1 MPQTDTEPKKELT
14 VCTGQSE
21 IDKRLGGGIPMGSLV
36 LLEGQSDSGKSVLVQ
51 QMTWSSLQNNLRIL
65 FYTTE
70 NTVRSLDKQME
81 SLGLSITDY
90 ILLGWVKIFQ
100 IKSTISMRDNAFG
113 TIVKGIEAHPEY
125 KVVVVDAVTPF
136 IAHSSTEE
144 IIRYF
149 EACKGLCDSG
159 KTILNVAHTYAFDEQ
174 LLIRIGSVCDAHLR
188 LRIEEVGEKLVKVLE
203 VAKIRGADKNTGNI
217 ISFDVEPGMGLKVLP
232 MGRAKA

>member
-1 MPQTDTEPKKELT
+1 LPPVDNEPKKELT
-14 VCTGQSE
+14 VSTGQGE

-36 LLEGQSDSGKSVLVQ
+36 LIEGQSDSGKSVLVQ
-51 QMTWSSLQNNLRIL
+51 QMTWASLQNNLRVL
-65 FYTTE
+65 VYTTE

-100 IKSTISMRDNAFG
+100 VKSTTSIQDNAFS
-113 TIVKGIEAHPEY
+113 TIVRGIETHPEY

-136 IAHSSTEE
+136 IAHSPTEE

-149 EACKGLCDSG
+149 EACKSLCDTG

-188 LRIEEVGEKLVKVLE
+188 LRIEEVGEKMVKVLE